1 MLPVILS
8 VKKSKTSFSWKPVCR
23 WRIA

>member
-8 VKKSKTSFSWKPVCR
+8 VKKSKTFSWKPVCR